1 MKSPYQLLDT
11 RTVCKSGVFQLRE
24 DLVEGPGEKR
34 FTFSVL
40 EIKSGAASLPV
51 TEDGYVYL
59 IKEYKYAIR
68 RTSIEV
74 AGGAIE
80 AGESPLAAAQREL
93 HEELGLAARRWIEL
107 GTVDPF
113 TNQVVSPNHQ
123 FLAFDLKEVPKDPDE
138 AEVIERVKVKLED
151 AVRMVMAGEITHA
164 PSCTL
169 ILKAKLWLE
178 ERANQLIQSRDG
190 AD

>member
-1 MKSPYQLLDT
+1 MNNPYHLLDT
-11 RTVCKSGVFQLRE
+11 RTICESGVFQLRE
-24 DLVEGPGEKR
+24 DLVEGPGQKR
-34 FTFSVL
+34 FTFSVV
-40 EIKSGAASLPV
+40 EVKSGSSALPV

-74 AGGAIE
+74 TGGAME
-80 AGESPLAAAQREL
+80 QDESPLAAAQREL
-93 HEELGLAARRWIEL
+93 HEELGLVARRWIEL

-113 TNQVVSPNHQ
+113 TAQLISPNHQ
-123 FLAFDLKEVPKDPDE
+123 FLAFDLEEVQADPDE
-138 AEVIERVKVKLED
+138 AEVIERVKLKLEE

-169 ILKAKLWLE
+169 ILKAQLWLE
-178 ERANQLIQSRDG
+178 KQPQELIQSRGGTD
-190 AD
+190 